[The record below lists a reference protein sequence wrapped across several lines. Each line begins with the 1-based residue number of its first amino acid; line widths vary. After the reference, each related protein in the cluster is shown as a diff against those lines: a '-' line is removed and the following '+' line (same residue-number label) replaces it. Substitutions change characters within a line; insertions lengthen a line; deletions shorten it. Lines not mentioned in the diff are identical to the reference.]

1 MQFLSSESTFKA
13 LHSFMNLEAF
23 TTMLKVERQSQTL
36 PVFSD
41 PRLFEELFCSSFKWT
56 SSAVSGLNQLTNT
69 RNYTVKKELDFGN
82 PKKMRFLAICI
93 LFRVLK
99 RLEEEGGGGWQI
111 VTDFVTRLMRPKY
124 LLKKSDRRC
133 TFTQLAN
140 KKNDSVTF
148 SIRIT
153 FEQVSKQRLKV
164 KNSIKRL
171 LNAIFLLDF

>member
-1 MQFLSSESTFKA
+1 M
-13 LHSFMNLEAF
+13 
-23 TTMLKVERQSQTL
+23 
-36 PVFSD
+36 
-41 PRLFEELFCSSFKWT
+41 
-56 SSAVSGLNQLTNT
+56 
-69 RNYTVKKELDFGN
+69 DFGN
-82 PKKMRFLAICI
+82 PKKLRILTICI

-99 RLEEEGGGGWQI
+99 RLEEEGVGLQI

-140 KKNDSVTF
+140 KKYDYVTF
-148 SIRIT
+148 SIRII

-171 LNAIFLLDF
+171 LNAIFWLDF

>member
-1 MQFLSSESTFKA
+1 M
-13 LHSFMNLEAF
+13 
-23 TTMLKVERQSQTL
+23 
-36 PVFSD
+36 
-41 PRLFEELFCSSFKWT
+41 
-56 SSAVSGLNQLTNT
+56 
-69 RNYTVKKELDFGN
+69 DFGN
-82 PKKMRFLAICI
+82 PKKLRFLTICI

-99 RLEEEGGGGWQI
+99 RLEEEEGGGLQI

-140 KKNDSVTF
+140 KKYDSVTF

-171 LNAIFLLDF
+171 LNAIF

>member
-1 MQFLSSESTFKA
+1 M
-13 LHSFMNLEAF
+13 
-23 TTMLKVERQSQTL
+23 
-36 PVFSD
+36 
-41 PRLFEELFCSSFKWT
+41 
-56 SSAVSGLNQLTNT
+56 
-69 RNYTVKKELDFGN
+69 DFGN
-82 PKKMRFLAICI
+82 PKKLRLLTICI

-99 RLEEEGGGGWQI
+99 RFEEEEGGGGGLHI

-140 KKNDSVTF
+140 KKYDSFTF
-148 SIRIT
+148 AIRIT

-171 LNAIFLLDF
+171 LNAIF